1 MSRGKFD
8 IPYGSF
14 FMTMIFIWLIKAKII
29 ERKWNAKA
37 NAKFLYIAY
46 LLVDL
51 LLFFESREIDYYSL
65 ISLHHFKH
73 KCQLVVSTSLCIVAF
88 HSLTNRMSETYNI
101 HERCQKVVPTVLLQ
115 DLYFLWYAHQF
126 AEYKIINYFF

>member
-1 MSRGKFD
+1 M
-8 IPYGSF
+8 
-14 FMTMIFIWLIKAKII
+14 

-46 LLVDL
+46 LLVAL

-65 ISLHHFKH
+65 ISLHHFKY
-73 KCQLVVSTSLCIVAF
+73 KCQLVVSTSLCILAF
-88 HSLTNRMSETYNI
+88 HSLTIHKSKTYNI

-115 DLYFLWYAHQF
+115 DLSFLCHAC
-126 AEYKIINYFF
+126 